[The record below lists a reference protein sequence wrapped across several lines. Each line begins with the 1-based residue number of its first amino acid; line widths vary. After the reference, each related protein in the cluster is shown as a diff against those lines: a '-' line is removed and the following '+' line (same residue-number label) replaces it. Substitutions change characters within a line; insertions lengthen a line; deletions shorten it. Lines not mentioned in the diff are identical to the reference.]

1 LIIAGVK
8 IITLQLLPAGPGA
21 LTANSLLLL
30 CISRQE
36 LEALKVLQGFQA
48 QYPRYVKLEQV
59 AVTPD
64 DKGKAYKKFKLKVQ
78 GLDDNGKYKLS
89 QLAQDTFVY
98 SVDDYLYF
106 SDAYSKDEPVAST
119 YTRDAE
125 EFVGTQKNAAV
136 ANKAWEDFFVDLDTK
151 GAIGGIADKAQKIV
165 QDFTDAVKAVANNA
179 NSKANLQTHVDNF
192 SISLLNRLRAFA
204 ADAGN
209 NNADDRILYWARIKM
224 KVALQ
229 SHEFMLQS
237 FQERNELLKRFEA
250 KSRGYDSINFAPAT
264 GGVKKILVTGFDPYF
279 LDPRGGL
286 THNVRNSNPSGAAA
300 LALHGKFITNGAN
313 QVGYVQSVILP
324 VRFADLDRNGGEG
337 IAEEYLAK
345 FIDPAANGYTP
356 VDLII
361 VMDKAVPRSFMF
373 GRFAARRRGVQ
384 KDNQFQHSAQ
394 IPPLIPGNQFYETTL
409 QAEKAVP
416 NGPYPTGQDYY
427 RYFTQTYEYRIQATN
442 TVKRFAQQKQEGK
455 AKINNNPDGSDPANL
470 LPVNQPQA
478 DITALQGSFGYY
490 FANEIFYRLS
500 ALRQKKNGTVNI
512 GLLML
517 PRLQGTSAEAVA
529 DAKVKTD
536 FNGVLTKEVIDRLK
550 LLLKDLVV

>member
-1 LIIAGVK
+1 
-8 IITLQLLPAGPGA
+8 
-21 LTANSLLLL
+21 
-30 CISRQE
+30 
-36 LEALKVLQGFQA
+36 
-48 QYPRYVKLEQV
+48 
-59 AVTPD
+59 
-64 DKGKAYKKFKLKVQ
+64 
-78 GLDDNGKYKLS
+78 
-89 QLAQDTFVY
+89 
-98 SVDDYLYF
+98 
-106 SDAYSKDEPVAST
+106 
-119 YTRDAE
+119 
-125 EFVGTQKNAAV
+125 
-136 ANKAWEDFFVDLDTK
+136 
-151 GAIGGIADKAQKIV
+151 
-165 QDFTDAVKAVANNA
+165 
-179 NSKANLQTHVDNF
+179 
-192 SISLLNRLRAFA
+192 
-204 ADAGN
+204 
-209 NNADDRILYWARIKM
+209 
-224 KVALQ
+224 
-229 SHEFMLQS
+229 
-237 FQERNELLKRFEA
+237 
-250 KSRGYDSINFAPAT
+250 
-264 GGVKKILVTGFDPYF
+264 
-279 LDPRGGL
+279 
-286 THNVRNSNPSGAAA
+286 
-300 LALHGKFITNGAN
+300 
-313 QVGYVQSVILP
+313 
-324 VRFADLDRNGGEG
+324 
-337 IAEEYLAK
+337 
-345 FIDPAANGYTP
+345 
-356 VDLII
+356 
-361 VMDKAVPRSFMF
+361 MDKAVPRSFMF